1 MDVNIFAYCGE
12 NSYSIFSERKNIS
25 MKKKIDFS
33 DKSVRAKIVYATVI
47 SILCVT
53 AIVVGIVS
61 AASKTKDIPPA
72 EQPPVTE
79 KLPEGKPE
87 QTPPTEELPKPEPKL
102 SFIAPVAGN
111 VSKEHSYEV
120 PVFST
125 TLGEWRVHT
134 GIDISCDEG
143 ASVFASEAGVVS
155 GIYSDPMLGYT
166 VEITHKNDIKT
177 RYSNLAGGESELR
190 VGDAVDVGDKIGVV
204 GDSSVSEL
212 AEEPHLH
219 FEVLLKGVKVN
230 PMDYINEESKKASL
244 GIG

>member
-1 MDVNIFAYCGE
+1 
-12 NSYSIFSERKNIS
+12 

-47 SILCVT
+47 SILCIT

-61 AASKTKDIPPA
+61 AASRTKDTPTVSQPPA
-72 EQPPVTE
+72 VEDSQNEKPIEKPPIEDTA
-79 KLPEGKPE
+79 
-87 QTPPTEELPKPEPKL
+87 TPEPKL
-102 SFIAPVAGN
+102 SFIAPVAGT
-111 VSKEHSYEV
+111 VSKEHSLEM
-120 PVFST
+120 PVFSM

-177 RYSNLAGGESELR
+177 RYSNLSGNAAELK
-190 VGDAVDVGDKIGVV
+190 VGDTVAAGDKIGVV
-204 GDSSVSEL
+204 GDSSISEL
-212 AEEPHLH
+212 ADEPHLH

-230 PMDYINEESKKASL
+230 PLDYINEESKKASL
-244 GIG
+244 GMG